1 MNSGIRFKLF
11 IMMVLEFFIWGAWL
25 PLIFGYLPSLGFS
38 TTQQSLILNAFP
50 VASIV
55 GMFFSNQW
63 ADRKFAAE
71 KFLAFSHLVGG
82 LAILGCG
89 FTKDFM
95 PFFLLMLVHCL
106 LYVPTI
112 SITNSIAF
120 AAMKDPAKEF
130 GIVRMGGTIGW
141 ILAAWPFIFIFVN
154 WDAVNAA
161 NPSGF
166 VDWLG
171 KALANPLTGDAA
183 KATTK
188 WTFIVSGIASLA
200 LAAFSFALPHTP
212 ARVATQNEAKGPSI
226 PLLSFRGRVTRPIYW
241 ISVIAIGMIQLV
253 LYVAMAM
260 ALYLPFVIVAYAVLL
275 LAILVGFG
283 FAVRRLHDTGRSG
296 WWVLM
301 GFVPVIGSIYIL
313 VVCGFF
319 RGTKG
324 TNEFGEE
331 PDYKGIALLDALS
344 LLKHPFVLVLWLV
357 TLVDSFVHNCYFNW
371 TGVFLGTPKEAG
383 GVGIASN
390 WITPVMS
397 IGQVAEILT
406 MFVLGATLKKLGWR
420 TTMIVGILGH
430 AARFAVYS
438 FIPDSAVA
446 IILIQVLHG
455 ICYAFFFATV
465 YIFVDAYFP
474 KDIRSSAQG
483 LFNLQILGIG
493 ALIANSICPWLMQ
506 TVYTSSTAA
515 GAATDF
521 KGLFFV
527 PLIAASAAAVALALF
542 FHPPKETEAS
552 AGSGAAPAH

>member
-11 IMMVLEFFIWGAWL
+11 LMMVLEFFIWGAWL
-25 PLIFGYLPSLGFS
+25 PLIFGYLPSLGF
-38 TTQQSLILNAFP
+38 TPGQQSLILNAFP

-89 FTKDFM
+89 FTRSFG
-95 PFFLLMLVHCL
+95 PFFVLMLVHCL

-120 AAMKDPAKEF
+120 ANMRDPAKEF
-130 GIVRMGGTIGW
+130 GIIRMGGTIGW
-141 ILAAWPFIFIFVN
+141 ILAAWPFTFIFVN

-161 NPSGF
+161 NPVGISKWF
-166 VDWLG
+166 ETVFS
-171 KALANPLTGDAA
+171 NPLTGDAA
-183 KATTK
+183 KAATK

-212 ARVATQNEAKGPSI
+212 PKKSAAGASENLAWLEATK
-226 PLLSFRGRVTRPIYW
+226 
-241 ISVIAIGMIQLV
+241 
-253 LYVAMAM
+253 
-260 ALYLPFVIVAYAVLL
+260 L
-275 LAILVGFG
+275 LA
-283 FAVRRLHDTGRSG
+283 
-296 WWVLM
+296 
-301 GFVPVIGSIYIL
+301 
-313 VVCGFF
+313 
-319 RGTKG
+319 
-324 TNEFGEE
+324 
-331 PDYKGIALLDALS
+331 
-344 LLKHPFVLVLWLV
+344 HPFVLVLWLV
-357 TLVDSFVHNCYFNW
+357 TFVDSFVHNCYFNW
-371 TGVFLGTPKEAG
+371 TGTFLGTAKADG
-383 GVGIASN
+383 GVGIAAP
-390 WITPVMS
+390 WITPIMS

-406 MFVLGATLKKLGWR
+406 MFILGATLKKLGWR
-420 TTMIVGILGH
+420 TTMIIGILGH

-438 FIPDSAVA
+438 FIPDSAAA

-465 YIFVDAYFP
+465 YIFVDAYLP

-493 ALIANSICPWLMQ
+493 ALVANSICPWLMQ
-506 TVYTSSTAA
+506 TVYTVNTAA
-515 GAATDF
+515 GAKTNF
-521 KGLFFV
+521 KGLFLV

-542 FHPPKETEAS
+542 FHPPKQTEAS
-552 AGSGAAPAH
+552 VGSGSAPAH